1 MIRQDFTRI
10 FRRGLSVI
18 LAGFACTFSYAS
30 TDKPVITLDP
40 PVGQDVSAQSLT
52 MRGALK
58 AQAPA
63 NFRDLGQA
71 TVGEPANVEA
81 LTLRF
86 SAETKL
92 TNISSTPDFVVE
104 QGSSCVEG
112 NVYSADDTCRLLV
125 RFTPQGAGHRLGKL
139 TISHSA
145 SVTPAYVGLGGNG
158 YSPVVSFTPALIT
171 TIPASVSGGA
181 GVIKGSSSLSVD
193 GGDTLYVADTGN
205 NLIRSLDSSGK
216 FRTVSSG
223 TLSAPYS
230 VVADNFGEIFFDE
243 PAQNAIFEIFDYG
256 SQFQLGG
263 AGSDNCTTTT
273 TCSIN
278 SEKIYLPGQMSIDPN
293 NAIFMVEQLRGAMV
307 AYAQPYPAQIA
318 RLYDPFTFQN
328 VHQGT
333 IAVDAYDNIYSLW
346 SITNVCQILSEYF
359 SDAANSHQVYKKVAG
374 GKTCG
379 YSGDGGQARNA
390 EIGSVIPQMTFDVAG
405 NLYFADSSNQR
416 VRRIDASTGIIRTI
430 AGNGTIGNGGDGG
443 QATSATLHSP
453 SGVAVDSQ
461 GQVYVLSNSA
471 STGTN
476 QVIRKLGPNGID
488 TFGSVMKGSS
498 LSKIVNMANTGNSAL
513 NLTNVKFTGTNAS
526 DFSLDSTTTTC
537 NMAAGGSLA
546 NGQSCQIGII
556 FKPGAAGDRS
566 ANLVLL
572 DNTVTNFNTVVLTGR
587 GTLPAAVVKITAPAS
602 GASFTSGS
610 TVKFSVSVTSAT
622 GSAPTGKVTF
632 QVDGATFGSA
642 VALSAGVASVNLTGL
657 TVKTHTISAT
667 YNGDGNYAASTVS
680 ESITVKS
687 SSAVTSGPIGGPVRS
702 KLEPAQ

>member
-1 MIRQDFTRI
+1 
-10 FRRGLSVI
+10 L
-18 LAGFACTFSYAS
+18 
-30 TDKPVITLDP
+30 
-40 PVGQDVSAQSLT
+40 GQEISAQAMPT
-52 MRGALK
+52 HGGLK
-58 AQAPA
+58 TQAPT
-63 NFRDLGQA
+63 NFRDLGDA
-71 TVGEPANVEA
+71 TVGETANVEA

-86 SAETKL
+86 SVKTKL

-104 QGSSCVEG
+104 QGGSCVEG
-112 NVYSADDTCRLLV
+112 NVYSAADTCRLLI

-139 TISHSA
+139 TIAHSA
-145 SVTPAYVGLGGNG
+145 SLTPLYVGLGGNG

-171 TIPASVSGGA
+171 TVPASTSGGV
-181 GVIKGSSSLSVD
+181 GVIKGASSLSVD

-216 FRTVSSG
+216 FVTVSSG

-230 VVADNFGEIFFDE
+230 VVADNFGEVFFDE

-263 AGSDNCTTTT
+263 SGSDACTTSA

-318 RLYDPFTFQN
+318 YLYDPFTFQN
-328 VHQGT
+328 VNQGT

-346 SITNVCQILSEYF
+346 SITNVCQILSQYF
-359 SDAANSHQVYKKVAG
+359 SDAANSRQVYKKVVG

-379 YSGDGGQARNA
+379 FSGDGGQARNA
-390 EIGSVIPQMTFDVAG
+390 EIGAVIPQMAFDVAG
-405 NLYFADSSNQR
+405 NLYFSDSSNQR
-416 VRRIDASTGIIRTI
+416 VRRIDASTGIIHTI
-430 AGNGTIGNGGDGG
+430 AGNGTAGYSGDAG
-443 QATSATLHSP
+443 QGTSATLRAP
-453 SGVAVDSQ
+453 TGVAVDSQ
-461 GQVYVLSNSA
+461 GQVYVLSSSA

-513 NLTNVKFTGTNAS
+513 NLTSVKFTGTNAS

-537 NMAAGGSLA
+537 NLAAGGSLA

-556 FKPGAAGDRS
+556 FKPGAEGSRS

-572 DNTVTNFNTVVLTGR
+572 DNTVTNLNTVLLTGR
-587 GTLPAAVVKITAPAS
+587 GTLPAAMVKITAPAS
-602 GASFTSGS
+602 GASFTSGNA
-610 TVKFSVSVTSAT
+610 VKFSVSVTSAA
-622 GSAPTGKVTF
+622 GSAPTGNVTF

-642 VALSAGVASVNLTGL
+642 VALSSRAASVNLTGL
-657 TVKTHTISAT
+657 TVKAHTISAI

-687 SSAVTSGPIGGPVRS
+687 SSTVTGGPIGGPLQSV
-702 KLEPAQ
+702 LMPTQ